1 MGKREKSGGVRLAF
15 LDWTRGLAAVI
26 MLQGHAFHSF
36 SRQELRDSGP
46 YMFSQFLGGMPPAIF
61 LFLVGVT
68 LSFLMDS
75 RERQGLSSGRRVWAA
90 LRRAG
95 YLFGIAMLFRI
106 QLWLFARP
114 YSPWTDL
121 LRVDILNAMGLAVA
135 VMSVMAV
142 FQTADRVRL
151 GAALGVVIAA
161 ASPLIS
167 QLDWSGVHPAIR
179 SYITP
184 DALSFGFFPWAAFVA
199 FGLSAG
205 SVIRLLRPDQL
216 ERAVQWAALLGFGL
230 VLGGQ
235 YFANLPYSVYA
246 KSEFWLN
253 SPWQILIK
261 LGVILLVLAFAFV
274 WSKQAAAGK
283 WSWIRQF
290 GTTSLLVYWVHIE
303 LIYGRSLWFW
313 KENLSTGETT
323 LAALALIVLMLLLSV
338 ARTQWKN
345 RQAWS
350 PAPGWAWLLARKA
363 PEN

>member
-1 MGKREKSGGVRLAF
+1 MGKAEKAGGGRLAF

-26 MLQGHAFHSF
+26 MLQGHTFHSF
-36 SRQELRDSGP
+36 TKHELRDSGP
-46 YMFSQFLGGMPPAIF
+46 YMFSQFVGGMPPAIF

-75 RERQGLSSGRRVWAA
+75 RERQGLSGARRVWAA

-95 YLFGIAMLFRI
+95 YLLGVAFLFRF

-135 VMSVMAV
+135 VMSGMAV

-151 GAALGVVIAA
+151 CAALGVGIAA

-167 QLDWSGVHPAIR
+167 QLDWSPVPAAIR
-179 SYITP
+179 SYIIP
-184 DALSFGFFPWAAFVA
+184 DMLSFGFFPWAAFVA
-199 FGLSAG
+199 FGMSAG
-205 SVIRLLRPDQL
+205 SIIRLLRPDQL

-230 VLGGQ
+230 VLSGQ
-235 YFANLPYSVYA
+235 YFANLPYSVYPR
-246 KSEFWLN
+246 SEFWLN
-253 SPWQILIK
+253 SPWQIFIK
-261 LGVILLVLAFAFV
+261 LGVILLILAFGFL
-274 WSKQAAAGK
+274 WSRQATAQK

-290 GTTSLLVYWVHIE
+290 GTTSLVVYWVHIE
-303 LIYGRSLWFW
+303 LIYGRWLWFW
-313 KENLSTGETT
+313 KENLSIAETT
-323 LAALALIVLMLLLSV
+323 LAALALIVLMLLLSI

-345 RQAWS
+345 RAAWKLVPS
-350 PAPGWAWLLARKA
+350 FNWLLARKA
-363 PEN
+363 QQN